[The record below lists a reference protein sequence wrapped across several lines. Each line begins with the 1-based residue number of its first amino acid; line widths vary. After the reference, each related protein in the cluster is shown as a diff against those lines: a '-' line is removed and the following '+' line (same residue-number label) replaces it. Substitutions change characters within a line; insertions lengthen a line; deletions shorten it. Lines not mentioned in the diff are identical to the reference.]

1 MDAYL
6 ASALKTSTC
15 SFPGLRPM
23 RFSGNQIIMPLAH
36 TVENEEVYLLLFMS
50 KACAVAF
57 VSDPVSQYQCITIIE
72 SK

>member
-1 MDAYL
+1 
-6 ASALKTSTC
+6 
-15 SFPGLRPM
+15 
-23 RFSGNQIIMPLAH
+23 
-36 TVENEEVYLLLFMS
+36 LLFMS